1 MKDGVPT
8 HPPETMEMHV
18 YKLMEKQYG
27 LRTLA
32 IDNTATLVNSLDIL
46 SDEDNDIAVFKCVFG
61 NIIGE
66 DFVAVQ
72 TELVSYDFIIYQNNL
87 NTMNT
92 CNNLCLNRLESK
104 H

>member
-1 MKDGVPT
+1 
-8 HPPETMEMHV
+8 MEMHV

-27 LRTLA
+27 LRSLA

-66 DFVAVQ
+66 DFVTSIFYFNDNNGQ
-72 TELVSYDFIIYQNNL
+72 TTF
-87 NTMNT
+87 
-92 CNNLCLNRLESK
+92 ESGGYVK
-104 H
+104 SGKAQSCRSG

>member
-32 IDNTATLVNSLDIL
+32 VDNAATLVHALEIL
-46 SDEDNDIAVFKCVFG
+46 SEEDNDVAVFKCVFS
-61 NIIGE
+61 NTIGE

-72 TELVSYDFIIYQNNL
+72 TELVSSNN
-87 NTMNT
+87 
-92 CNNLCLNRLESK
+92 
-104 H
+104 

>member
-1 MKDGVPT
+1 MTKDGIPT

-32 IDNTATLVNSLDIL
+32 VDNAATLVNSLEIL
-46 SDEDNDIAVFKCVFG
+46 SDEDNDVAVFKCVFG
-61 NIIGE
+61 NTIGE

-72 TELVSYDFIIYQNNL
+72 TELVGLPIIVFL
-87 NTMNT
+87 SFF
-92 CNNLCLNRLESK
+92 LPK
-104 H
+104 